1 MKESWPL
8 YNTYR
13 YRLSQT
19 RLFRGLSMEL
29 LDDMLSHFRFESWNK
44 GSQHDSKIALQ
55 RFYVII
61 EGRMELIQMH
71 PQTGKKMTLLL
82 LEEGDVYDIL
92 TLLDEQ
98 EHEIIPVALD
108 DLKLLSAPID
118 EVRTWIKQHP
128 EFNKNYMP
136 YLGHCIRRHEALVA
150 DLALYETQT
159 RLARL
164 ILRYA
169 SLGNIAD
176 DGSYSGIDVVLLH
189 DLSNEVLAEMIGSVR
204 QVVNRH
210 LQSMKKEGILHYE
223 NHHLIIDDLESL
235 RQHADGLKQQMETF
249 A

>member
-1 MKESWPL
+1 MKESLPL

-13 YRLSQT
+13 HRLSQS
-19 RLFRGLSMEL
+19 RLFRGLSLEL

-55 RFYVII
+55 RFYVIL
-61 EGRMELIQMH
+61 EGRMELMQVH
-71 PQTGKKMTLLL
+71 PQTGKQITLLL

-92 TLLDEQ
+92 TLLDDQ
-98 EHEIIPVALD
+98 QHDIIPVALD

-118 EVRTWIKQHP
+118 EVREWIKQHP

-136 YLGHCIRRHEALVA
+136 YLGRCIRRREALLT

-169 SLGNIAD
+169 CLEDMPDELS
-176 DGSYSGIDVVLLH
+176 GSSIDVGLLH

-210 LQSMKKEGILHYE
+210 LQLMKKEGILHYE
-223 NHHLIIDDLESL
+223 NHHLIIDDLEKL
-235 RQHADGLKQQMETF
+235 RQYADDVTQQLEII
-249 A
+249 

>member
-1 MKESWPL
+1 MKGSLPL

-13 YRLSQT
+13 HRLSQA
-19 RLFRGLSMEL
+19 RLFRGLSLEL

-55 RFYVII
+55 RFYVIL

-71 PQTGKKMTLLL
+71 PQTGKQMTLLL

-92 TLLDEQ
+92 TLLDGQ
-98 EHEIIPVALD
+98 EHEIVPVALD
-108 DLKLLSAPID
+108 NLKLLSAPID
-118 EVRTWIKQHP
+118 EVRIWIKQHP

-136 YLGHCIRRHEALVA
+136 YLGNCIRHREALVV
-150 DLALYETQT
+150 DIALYETQT

-169 SLGNIAD
+169 SLGSIPD
-176 DGSYSGIDVVLLH
+176 DVSDLGIDVTLLH

-210 LQSMKKEGILHYE
+210 LQLMKKEGILHYE
-223 NHHLIIDDLESL
+223 NHHLIIDDLEKL
-235 RQHADGLKQQMETF
+235 QQFADGLKLQIE
-249 A
+249 ASA